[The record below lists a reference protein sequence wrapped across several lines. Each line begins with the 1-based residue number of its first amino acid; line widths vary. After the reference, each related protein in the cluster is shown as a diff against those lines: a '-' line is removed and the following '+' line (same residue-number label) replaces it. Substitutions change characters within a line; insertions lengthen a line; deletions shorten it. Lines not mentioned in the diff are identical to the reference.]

1 MPVIRKNLNELKEL
15 ELQPFQAAIN
25 SGVDDAIMVAHIAYP
40 EITGSMV
47 PATLSSLIITD
58 ILREDMQFDGV
69 IFTDSII
76 MKALSTNYTMSE
88 IAVLGVNAG
97 IDVFIA
103 QK

>member
-1 MPVIRKNLNELKEL
+1 
-15 ELQPFQAAIN
+15 
-25 SGVDDAIMVAHIAYP
+25 
-40 EITGSMV
+40 MV

-88 IAVLGVNAG
+88 IAVLGVNG
-97 IDVFIA
+97 MN
-103 QK
+103 